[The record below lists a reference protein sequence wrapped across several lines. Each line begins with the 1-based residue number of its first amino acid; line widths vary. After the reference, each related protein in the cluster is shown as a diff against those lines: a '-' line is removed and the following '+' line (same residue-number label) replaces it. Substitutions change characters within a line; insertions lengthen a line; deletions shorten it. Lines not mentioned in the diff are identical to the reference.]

1 MIKNPKKIKIAIG
14 YAPIESTKG
23 TPLLSQNRQFQFFSS
38 PTYIYPIIPASAATL
53 LRQAGYS
60 VFWLD
65 GIAQKKTLPQWMGML
80 KRIRPTML
88 IIETKT
94 PVIQTHWEQMRRIKQ
109 ILPRIKIVLVGDHVS
124 YLPYESFEKSRVDY
138 VITGGDYDFG
148 LLNLCN
154 HLFKNDAL
162 EGGIY
167 WRKGDSRVHAKPTRS
182 HPIRNGIVFSSG
194 PAQLTHQLDSLPFID
209 RKLTKWELYAY
220 ENGNYK
226 YTPGTYVYSGRDC
239 WWGRCTFCVWNYTL
253 NPLGTYRSFSPER
266 LFEEVKYLV
275 DTYKVKEIF
284 DDSGTFYVGLKLRKF
299 CNLLI
304 QSGYCRKV
312 RFGCNMRFGV
322 LKKEDY
328 LLMSKAGFR
337 FLLVGVESANKKTLE
352 RIKKGITR
360 QDILKGA
367 KAASEAN
374 LEVHATIMLG
384 YPWESYREARKTV
397 EFAKYCFK
405 KGYFYTLQS
414 TIVVPYP
421 GTPLY
426 EDAKSNDLLLTK
438 DYRRYDM
445 GEPVMKIPYSNE
457 ALYALI
463 KETYT
468 SFLTPQY
475 IWKVI
480 TRIRNLNDV
489 MYLWVGAKKLMGHL
503 TDFSR

>member
-226 YTPGTYVYSGRDC
+226 YTPGTYVYSGR
-239 WWGRCTFCVWNYTL
+239 
-253 NPLGTYRSFSPER
+253 
-266 LFEEVKYLV
+266 
-275 DTYKVKEIF
+275 
-284 DDSGTFYVGLKLRKF
+284 VG
-299 CNLLI
+299 
-304 QSGYCRKV
+304 
-312 RFGCNMRFGV
+312 
-322 LKKEDY
+322 
-328 LLMSKAGFR
+328 
-337 FLLVGVESANKKTLE
+337 
-352 RIKKGITR
+352 
-360 QDILKGA
+360 
-367 KAASEAN
+367 
-374 LEVHATIMLG
+374 
-384 YPWESYREARKTV
+384 
-397 EFAKYCFK
+397 
-405 KGYFYTLQS
+405 
-414 TIVVPYP
+414 
-421 GTPLY
+421 
-426 EDAKSNDLLLTK
+426 
-438 DYRRYDM
+438 
-445 GEPVMKIPYSNE
+445 
-457 ALYALI
+457 
-463 KETYT
+463 
-468 SFLTPQY
+468 
-475 IWKVI
+475 
-480 TRIRNLNDV
+480 IR
-489 MYLWVGAKKLMGHL
+489 
-503 TDFSR
+503 